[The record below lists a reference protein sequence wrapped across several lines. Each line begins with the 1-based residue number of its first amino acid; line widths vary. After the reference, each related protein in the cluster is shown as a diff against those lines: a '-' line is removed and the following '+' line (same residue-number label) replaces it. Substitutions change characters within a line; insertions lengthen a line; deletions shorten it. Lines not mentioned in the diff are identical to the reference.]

1 MEHLPLYI
9 YLIFGLAA
17 LLAFVIFYNASQNSK
32 SFLFIALIWVLILSF
47 LSLSDRYTLTKSLL
61 PIFPVLTIPPALLV
75 IALFFT
81 RRGKEFIK
89 SLNIKTL
96 MILHFVRI
104 LVELG
109 LFWLAAYKV
118 IPESLT
124 FEGRNFDILIGLTA
138 PAIYYFGFVRI
149 KVSKPIILV
158 WNFIGLA
165 SLFNVVFNT
174 VHTVLVLKQPNI
186 AIGYFPFVLL
196 PSFIVPLVMFSH
208 LASIKQLLSKQY
220 LLNNKK

>member
-9 YLIFGLAA
+9 YLLFGLAV
-17 LLAFVIFYNASQNSK
+17 LLAFVIFYKASQNSK
-32 SFLFIALIWVLILSF
+32 SFLFIALIWIFILSF

-61 PIFPVLTIPPALLV
+61 PIFPLLTIPPTFLV
-75 IALFFT
+75 IVLFFT

-118 IPESLT
+118 VPESLT

-138 PAIYYFGFVRI
+138 PAIYYFGFV
-149 KVSKPIILV
+149 KTKLSKSIILV
-158 WNFIGLA
+158 WNLIGLA
-165 SLFNVVFNT
+165 LLFNVVFNT
-174 VHTVLVLKQPNI
+174 VYTVLVLKQPDF
-186 AIGYFPFVLL
+186 ALGYFPFFLL
-196 PSFIVPLVMFSH
+196 PSLIVPLVMFSH
-208 LASIKQLLSKQY
+208 LASLRRLLSK
-220 LLNNKK
+220 N